1 MTSFNLQKHFFYL
14 HNIRISGKTINFD
27 NKNINKSKFYK
38 TKRLFKI
45 DDININKILISKK
58 IASKY
63 FIAYKDH
70 EYIGPL
76 CIKLPQ
82 MNGYVKCFD
91 NNKAMPFKVTD
102 NNILEKISINMEKS
116 QQLNKY

>member
-1 MTSFNLQKHFFYL
+1 
-14 HNIRISGKTINFD
+14 
-27 NKNINKSKFYK
+27 
-38 TKRLFKI
+38 
-45 DDININKILISKK
+45 
-58 IASKY
+58 
-63 FIAYKDH
+63 
-70 EYIGPL
+70 
-76 CIKLPQ
+76 